1 MIQFL
6 AGIILGIMIPLVLGA
21 AVIANEERNDK

>member
-6 AGIILGIMIPLVLGA
+6 AGVIFGIMIPLVLGA
-21 AVIANEERNDK
+21 ATIANDSRRDK

>member
-21 AVIANEERNDK
+21 AVIANEARNDQ